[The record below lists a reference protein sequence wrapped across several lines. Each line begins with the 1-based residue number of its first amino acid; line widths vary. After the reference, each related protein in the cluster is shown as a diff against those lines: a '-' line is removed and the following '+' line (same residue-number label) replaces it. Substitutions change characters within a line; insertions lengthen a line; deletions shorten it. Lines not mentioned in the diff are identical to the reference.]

1 MPTHPLNLANIEKA
15 ALLIDPI
22 NPAFLHSPQ
31 YEDRALDAAL
41 GRFRSCK
48 GRGADVCARSLD
60 HRQKIVCASAGN
72 FGQSYGLGRPQ
83 ARHRPGSFRRARR
96 ATRLRRSVC
105 ARSTPKLRCAP
116 EISRMKNPMTHIAA
130 YLTSARMHRKGEVDF
145 WGAQGTIAR

>member
-1 MPTHPLNLANIEKA
+1 MQ
-15 ALLIDPI
+15 LIDPI

-83 ARHRPGSFRRARR
+83 ARHRRGSFRRARR
-96 ATRLRRSVC
+96 AIAAKAQRMRSLDAKVTLC
-105 ARSTPKLRCAP
+105 DGNF
-116 EISRMKNPMTHIAA
+116 EDENPMTHMAA
-130 YLTSARMHRKGEVDF
+130 YLTSARMHPKGEVDF
-145 WGAQGTIAR
+145 WEAQATIAR